1 MGCYEIWDNGFMGF
15 MGYGMLRWYRI
26 YPLLT
31 SSTL

>member
-1 MGCYEIWDNGFMGF
+1 MGCYEIWDNGFMG
-15 MGYGMLRWYRI
+15 YGMLGWYRV

>member
-1 MGCYEIWDNGFMGF
+1 MGCYEIRDNGFMGF
-15 MGYGMLRWYRI
+15 MGYGMLGW